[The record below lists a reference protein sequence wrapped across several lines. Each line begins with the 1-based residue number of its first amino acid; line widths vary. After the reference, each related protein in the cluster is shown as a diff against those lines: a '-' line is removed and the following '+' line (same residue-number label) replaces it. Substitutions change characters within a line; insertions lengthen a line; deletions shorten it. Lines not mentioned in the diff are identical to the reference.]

1 MSTEDIYDFFG
12 LKSTAYLCTNFHVDF
27 PLNQQNQ
34 KTKGHVYITAPKHV
48 CDELVK
54 LNGVE
59 FKGKFS
65 FIEIAKVIPKLTNPN
80 KVNFTSHNQF
90 EPLRFA
96 NNSPDHGSDIE
107 HSEESDLRAD
117 FKRTVMNSQKNS
129 KYISK

>member
-59 FKGKFS
+59 FKGKFLI
-65 FIEIAKVIPKLTNPN
+65 IENAKVRPKVTNPN
-80 KVNFTSHNQF
+80 LKNFTSSNRF
-90 EPLRFA
+90 EPLA
-96 NNSPDHGSDIE
+96 ICE
-107 HSEESDLRAD
+107 
-117 FKRTVMNSQKNS
+117 Q
-129 KYISK
+129 